1 MLLTCF
7 LISSFSP
14 LLPKS
19 RPMTSHHVTCHVTT
33 VTCLFIVNKRK
44 EKEKL
49 NIKSRKIDKKKKK
62 NVTV

>member
-1 MLLTCF
+1 
-7 LISSFSP
+7 
-14 LLPKS
+14 
-19 RPMTSHHVTCHVTT
+19 VTT